1 MIMKRAAATAAGRE
15 RERIEAGRSAR
26 RRAWVWLACP
36 RRMRAIFSI
45 GLRFSS
51 AISCC
56 RSASG
61 RARRAASAGAPQRER
76 GATSRSLAGRGVV
89 FSPSASCFFFKRWAR
104 CFMFTVDGVWQSTVG
119 LMLARR
125 SRGSLCTYRS
135 RCGTERAE
143 ERGICHARARTRARL
158 SAFAARAHLPGDH
171 ILPADAVELAA
182 ATSAGPIAIEGR
194 ALGHGDAVPAATP
207 PAAAWACGATASQ
220 PREST

>member
-1 MIMKRAAATAAGRE
+1 MNYMIMKRAAAGARGVR
-15 RERIEAGRSAR
+15 R
-26 RRAWVWLACP
+26 RRARL
-36 RRMRAIFSI
+36 S
-45 GLRFSS
+45 GS
-51 AISCC
+51 A
-56 RSASG
+56 
-61 RARRAASAGAPQRER
+61 ARRLAL
-76 GATSRSLAGRGVV
+76 SLEEGVCV

-125 SRGSLCTYRS
+125 SRCSLCTYSS

-158 SAFAARAHLPGDH
+158 LAVAARAHLPGDH

-194 ALGHGDAVPAATP
+194 ALGHGDAVPEATP
-207 PAAAWACGATASQ
+207 PAAAWACGATAPHS
-220 PREST
+220 RANHSTYTGG

>member
-1 MIMKRAAATAAGRE
+1 MGLVGLPAQNARHLLHRVAVLQRNLLLPVCERARAACGVGGR
-15 RERIEAGRSAR
+15 
-26 RRAWVWLACP
+26 
-36 RRMRAIFSI
+36 
-45 GLRFSS
+45 
-51 AISCC
+51 
-56 RSASG
+56 
-61 RARRAASAGAPQRER
+61 ASAGARRDVSLSRWKR
-76 GATSRSLAGRGVV
+76 GCV

-125 SRGSLCTYRS
+125 SRCSLCTYRS

-194 ALGHGDAVPAATP
+194 ALGHGDAVPEATP
-207 PAAAWACGATASQ
+207 PAAAWACGATAPHS
-220 PREST
+220 RASLLEVRDR